1 MLPTLTTAIFVELST
16 AGLYRTPEPN
26 ALLRKLSADSS
37 YGKPRPADAAR
48 GQMIAKMLDCSF
60 PIDLGLTA
68 VKLPPNTVARLVPQ
82 SVCNL
87 GIPVR
92 KSASL
97 AIAGREAFDAAPVRH
112 GRLRAAQLGQ
122 SVTLGAEERKR

>member
-1 MLPTLTTAIFVELST
+1 
-16 AGLYRTPEPN
+16 
-26 ALLRKLSADSS
+26 
-37 YGKPRPADAAR
+37 
-48 GQMIAKMLDCSF
+48 MIAKMLDCSF